1 MKKTLLFT
9 IALLLS
15 NALLFGQGVEK
26 TWNFSNAPFGATP
39 TVSFSASFTH
49 DLLTVGTN
57 GESNW
62 SMDSNNKTLE
72 EVSYTHRLKSGG
84 GGSPAEGSKIP
95 TTRYLSINV
104 GGNST
109 IDFGMMSSSSSAE
122 REMYIVNE
130 NESLIDSISGIS
142 GTSLAKY
149 TYTYTGGA
157 TKLYF
162 YSKSSGINF
171 YFVKATNVV
180 EGGTSLVN
188 NTFAD
193 KGIRFDGITLS
204 NESNISLRVY
214 NTLGKEVARA
224 NSEINMSTLPKGVYM
239 VRAEGVKGAF
249 KFSK

>member
-9 IALLLS
+9 FALFLYSTLLV
-15 NALLFGQGVEK
+15 GQGLEK
-26 TWNFSNAPFGATP
+26 LWNFSNAPFGASP
-39 TVSFSASFTH
+39 TVTFLASFTH

-62 SMDSNNKTLE
+62 ALDSNNKSLD

-84 GGSPAEGSKIP
+84 GGSPADGSKIP
-95 TTRYLSINV
+95 TTRFLSINV
-104 GGNST
+104 GGNSV
-109 IDFGMMSSSSSAE
+109 IEFAMMSSSSSAE

-130 NESLIDSISGIS
+130 DESLVDSISAII

-171 YFVKATNVV
+171 YSIKASNVV
-180 EGGTSLVN
+180 EGVSSSVSNIFVGEGV
-188 NTFAD
+188 
-193 KGIRFDGITLS
+193 RFDGVRLT
-204 NESNISLRVY
+204 NESNLSLRVY

-224 NSEINMSTLPKGVYM
+224 NSEINMSTMPKGVYL